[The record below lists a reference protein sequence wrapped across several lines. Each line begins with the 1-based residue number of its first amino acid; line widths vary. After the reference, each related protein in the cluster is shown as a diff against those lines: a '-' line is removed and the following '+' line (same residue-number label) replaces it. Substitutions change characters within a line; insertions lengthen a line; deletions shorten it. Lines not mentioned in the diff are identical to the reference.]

1 VVARAQT
8 ISVLYLNR
16 RTKMVT
22 KRKKSKKLKKLEDE
36 HQYLDKKV
44 AQLTKDRLKDR
55 SSESKD
61 ILTRLK
67 RTKLMIKD
75 AIARAKQ
82 TLTK

>member
-1 VVARAQT
+1 
-8 ISVLYLNR
+8 
-16 RTKMVT
+16 MVT
-22 KRKKSKKLKKLEDE
+22 KRKKSKKLKKLEHE
-36 HQYLDKKV
+36 HQYLDRKV
-44 AQLTKDRLKDR
+44 AQLTKDRRKDR

-61 ILTRLK
+61 VLTRLK

>member
-1 VVARAQT
+1 
-8 ISVLYLNR
+8 
-16 RTKMVT
+16 MVT

-55 SSESKD
+55 SSESKEV
-61 ILTRLK
+61 LSRLK

-75 AIARAKQ
+75 AIARAKT

>member
-1 VVARAQT
+1 
-8 ISVLYLNR
+8 
-16 RTKMVT
+16 MVT

-36 HQYLDKKV
+36 HQYLDRKV

-55 SSESKD
+55 SSESKEV
-61 ILTRLK
+61 LTRLK

-75 AIARAKQ
+75 AILRAKQ

>member
-1 VVARAQT
+1 MAKPR
-8 ISVLYLNR
+8 
-16 RTKMVT
+16 
-22 KRKKSKKLKKLEDE
+22 SKKLKKLEVE
-36 HQYLDKKV
+36 HDYLDRKV

-75 AIARAKQ
+75 AIARAKA
-82 TLTK
+82 TLTS

>member
-1 VVARAQT
+1 
-8 ISVLYLNR
+8 
-16 RTKMVT
+16 MVT

-55 SSESKD
+55 SSESKEV
-61 ILTRLK
+61 LSRLK